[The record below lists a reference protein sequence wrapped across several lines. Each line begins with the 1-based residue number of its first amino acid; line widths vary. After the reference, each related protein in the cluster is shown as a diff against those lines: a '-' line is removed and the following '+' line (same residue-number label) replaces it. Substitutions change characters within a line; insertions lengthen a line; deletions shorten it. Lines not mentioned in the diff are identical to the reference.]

1 MAVDTATQSL
11 GDAGSH
17 TSAPHTAQPNTRI
30 YRNLGALGGGQAA
43 TWLVTLAWTLVVPR
57 ILGPA
62 GIGVIVTAISVAG
75 IFSVLL
81 GLGTRNYLVREIVV
95 APDSAPRL
103 VGTALVLRLVMVPL
117 FCIATV
123 AYTVIAHTPRDQ
135 TIVIYLASAAAL
147 VLLICEPYQA
157 GFQAAER
164 MEYLA
169 YGDVINKTGQS
180 VVGILLAVVGIRAV
194 GITASWV
201 AVALVVLVATH
212 AWWSRLS
219 RVELRTT
226 PGELGRMLRGSAAYW
241 AFGVFFLIYLWI
253 DTVMLSL
260 MTNPQTVGY
269 YGVPTRLFQT
279 MMFLPVMISTAWLP
293 RLVQAFEEDPRHL
306 RRAARQPVEVVLI
319 LGLPIGAATIVFAG
333 PVLGFLYGPAY
344 RPAVGVMMLLG
355 LCIPPIFLNILLNQV
370 LIAAK
375 RQSTWTWVMLG
386 ATIVN
391 PLLNLA
397 LIPYTQTKYHNGALG
412 AAASLVATEILIVA
426 VGLVLVGHHVITG
439 AGVRRVTASAVA
451 SAAMVVAGLGTR
463 SLGAGVSMACAVAAF
478 AVVGALVGLV
488 TPGKIRDARRGFAAL
503 RGRSQLG
510 PEAGG
515 SVHADEVLA
524 GVDPIPGDP
533 LWTLDGV
540 AASGQ
545 PVGPDP
551 VWAIDR
557 AAVGVAR
564 NGHDPTAASD
574 GVPEHTRHRRPDP
587 EPTIDHA
594 AAHMAP
600 NGHDPGSAPN
610 DPVDEVPRDT
620 PDPAFVP
627 PAVSVPP
634 IPRDPLRVPDPSAV
648 SVPPIPPDSVQAQGL
663 PAVSVPPIP
672 PAPAQAHAEAAASA
686 SPTHA
691 DPDPALALY
700 RAADDLMRRV
710 DDTMPAGAGL
720 ATAADRHCQLAERA
734 RALGRGQDAE
744 LEFGRALALA
754 RAAAAPPAGADDEVR
769 GAAEGVA
776 GRALIGLGQPEAAL
790 DHLKIAVLAARA
802 AADGGAEGAY
812 LTDAARALGAAGRA
826 PDGRT
831 AIRRAVRLLAEAG
844 DRDGLGRALET
855 ASALSKD
862 AGDLVAALAEQRRAH
877 ALRHGL
883 EGEPGRGGGTG
894 AVRRGP
900 AREPRAD
907 PAHRLARAMVDPV
920 TGLPNRRYF
929 DDRLDELV
937 AGCAGPVALA
947 VFDLGDA
954 PRASGGGARPVR
966 DEVMRAC
973 ARVLRESSRDPDLVA
988 RFGPAELAVL
998 LPGTDLARASAIC
1011 QRMRRAIAEFPW
1023 DTVEPGLTVTASVGC
1038 VVGRPGAGSDE
1049 MLARADRQR
1058 SAAKDVR

>member
-1 MAVDTATQSL
+1 VSVAVDTATQSL

-17 TSAPHTAQPNTRI
+17 TPAPHAAEPNTRI

-75 IFSVLL
+75 IFGVLL

-95 APDSAPRL
+95 APDTAPRL

-117 FCIATV
+117 FCVATV
-123 AYTVIAHTPRDQ
+123 AYTIITHTPRDQ

-226 PGELGRMLRGSAAYW
+226 PGELARMLRGSAAYW

-293 RLVQAFEEDPRHL
+293 RLVHAFEEDPRHL
-306 RRAARQPVEVVLI
+306 RRVARQPVEVVLI

-333 PVLGFLYGPAY
+333 PVLGVLYGPAY

-355 LCIPPIFLNILLNQV
+355 LCIPPIFLNIMLNQV

-397 LIPYTQTKYHNGALG
+397 LIPYTQTRYHNGALG

-426 VGLVLVGHHVITG
+426 VGLVLVGHHVIT
-439 AGVRRVTASAVA
+439 ATGVRRVTASAVA
-451 SAAMVVAGLGTR
+451 SAAMVAAGLGTR
-463 SLGAGVSMACAVAAF
+463 SFGIGVSIVCAVVGFAA
-478 AVVGALVGLV
+478 VGALVGLV
-488 TPGKIRDARRGFAAL
+488 TPGKIRDARRGFASL
-503 RGRSQLG
+503 RGRPELEPAAAG
-510 PEAGG
+510 PAHAHEVAAG
-515 SVHADEVLA
+515 A
-524 GVDPIPGDP
+524 DPIPGDP
-533 LWTLDGV
+533 LWALDGV
-540 AASGQ
+540 AASGL
-545 PVGPDP
+545 PVQPDP
-551 VWAIDR
+551 VWAIDH
-557 AAVGVAR
+557 AAADVAH
-564 NGHDPTAASD
+564 NGHDP
-574 GVPEHTRHRRPDP
+574 
-587 EPTIDHA
+587 A
-594 AAHMAP
+594 AAADAGPERTRPRPPDRVRAAGPAAAGMVA
-600 NGHDPGSAPN
+600 NGHDPGPAPD
-610 DPVDEVPRDT
+610 DPADDPQRGT
-620 PDPAFVP
+620 PDPARVP
-627 PAVSVPP
+627 DPRAVSVPP
-634 IPRDPLRVPDPSAV
+634 IRPDAVPAPDLRAV
-648 SVPPIPPDSVQAQGL
+648 SVPPIPPG
-663 PAVSVPPIP
+663 PIP
-672 PAPAQAHAEAAASA
+672 AHTEAAATA
-686 SPTHA
+686 APNHA
-691 DPDPALALY
+691 DPDGALA
-700 RAADDLMRRV
+700 RCREVDDLLRRV
-710 DDTMPAGAGL
+710 GDTVPTGEDPASS
-720 ATAADRHCQLAERA
+720 ADLECQLAERA
-734 RALGRGQDAE
+734 RAEGRRQDAE
-744 LEFGRALALA
+744 LGFGRALALA
-754 RAAAAPPAGADDEVR
+754 RDAAAHPSGADPAR
-769 GAAEGVA
+769 RRAAEAVA

-790 DHLKIAVLAARA
+790 DHLKLSVLAARNA
-802 AADGGAEGAY
+802 GDRGAEGGY
-812 LTDAARALGAAGRA
+812 LIDTARALGAAGRTR
-826 PDGRT
+826 DGRT
-831 AIRRAVRLLAEAG
+831 AIRRAVGLLEDTG
-844 DRDGLGRALET
+844 DRDSLGRALET
-855 ASALSKD
+855 ASALSED
-862 AGDLVAALAEQRRAH
+862 AGDLAAALAEQRRAD

-883 EGEPGRGGGTG
+883 EGEPARAGGNGG
-894 AVRRGP
+894 ARRAVG
-900 AREPRAD
+900 REPRAS
-907 PAHRLARAMVDPV
+907 LARRPSGAMVDKA

-929 DDRLDELV
+929 DARLAELV
-937 AGCAGPVALA
+937 AGRSGPVALA
-947 VFDLGDA
+947 VFDLN
-954 PRASGGGARPVR
+954 RSLRTNSGGARPVP

-973 ARVLRESSRDPDLVA
+973 ARVLCKSTRDPDLVA
-988 RFGPAELAVL
+988 RFGPAELAVV
-998 LPGTDLARASAIC
+998 LPGIELASALAIC

-1023 DTVEPGLTVTASVGC
+1023 DTVQPGLTVTASVGC
-1038 VVGRPGAGSDE
+1038 VIGRPGGGADD
-1049 MLARADRQR
+1049 MLARADRQLA
-1058 SAAKDVR
+1058 AAKDLG